1 MGAELLYALWE
12 TLYMVIVSTVL
23 SGIFGSGVAILM
35 IITGPSGLRPNAPL
49 YRVLDV
55 VVNLLRSF
63 PFIILLIAIIPLTRI
78 IVGTSIGS
86 TASIVPLTIAATPFV
101 ARLMEGS
108 LLEVDRGVVEAA
120 KSFGASTWQIIWGV
134 MIKEAMPS
142 LVLNWAVVAINL
154 LGYSAMAGV
163 VGGGGLGDLA
173 IKYGYNRFQTDVMI
187 YSVAILIVVVQV
199 IQCIGNYIYEK
210 IRYKAF
216 NRRPRGGG
224 KNKIKK
230 EKNGNEESFSGST
243 GSGPPRPGDSL
254 RGGRQGHQGRGH
266 PLPAQGHN
274 GSGAP
279 AP

>member
-120 KSFGASTWQIIWGV
+120 KSFGASTWQILWGV

-199 IQCIGNYIYEK
+199 IQCKGNYIYEK
-210 IRYKAF
+210 IR
-216 NRRPRGGG
+216 
-224 KNKIKK
+224 
-230 EKNGNEESFSGST
+230 
-243 GSGPPRPGDSL
+243 
-254 RGGRQGHQGRGH
+254 
-266 PLPAQGHN
+266 
-274 GSGAP
+274 
-279 AP
+279 

>member
-35 IITGPSGLRPNAPL
+35 IMTGPSGLRPNAPL

-142 LVLNWAVVAINL
+142 IVLNWAVVAINL

-210 IRYKAF
+210 IR
-216 NRRPRGGG
+216 
-224 KNKIKK
+224 
-230 EKNGNEESFSGST
+230 
-243 GSGPPRPGDSL
+243 
-254 RGGRQGHQGRGH
+254 
-266 PLPAQGHN
+266 
-274 GSGAP
+274 
-279 AP
+279 

>member
-142 LVLNWAVVAINL
+142 IVLNWAVVAINL

-199 IQCIGNYIYEK
+199 IQCIGNYVYEK
-210 IRYKAF
+210 IR
-216 NRRPRGGG
+216 
-224 KNKIKK
+224 
-230 EKNGNEESFSGST
+230 
-243 GSGPPRPGDSL
+243 
-254 RGGRQGHQGRGH
+254 
-266 PLPAQGHN
+266 
-274 GSGAP
+274 
-279 AP
+279 

>member
-1 MGAELLYALWE
+1 MMGAELLFALWE
-12 TLYMVIVSTVL
+12 TLYMVVVSTVL

-35 IITGPSGLRPNAPL
+35 IMTGPSGLRPNAPL

-55 VVNLLRSF
+55 AVNLLRSF

-199 IQCIGNYIYEK
+199 IQCVGNYIYEK
-210 IRYKAF
+210 IR
-216 NRRPRGGG
+216 
-224 KNKIKK
+224 
-230 EKNGNEESFSGST
+230 
-243 GSGPPRPGDSL
+243 
-254 RGGRQGHQGRGH
+254 
-266 PLPAQGHN
+266 
-274 GSGAP
+274 
-279 AP
+279 